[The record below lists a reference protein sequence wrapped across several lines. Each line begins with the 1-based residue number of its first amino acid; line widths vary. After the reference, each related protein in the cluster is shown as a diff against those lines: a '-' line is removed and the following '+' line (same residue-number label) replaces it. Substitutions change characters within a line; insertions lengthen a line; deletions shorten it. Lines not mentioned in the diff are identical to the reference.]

1 MEILEFGSIILP
13 ISKNIKRTTND
24 LNESIIM
31 LIAEKK
37 KMSEIDSS
45 YITLLAFF
53 EKKYTNESIIMLL
66 LAERKK
72 MSQINC

>member
-1 MEILEFGSIILP
+1 
-13 ISKNIKRTTND
+13 
-24 LNESIIM
+24 M

-45 YITLLAFF
+45 YRYITCFF